1 MQLAFP
7 PVPLPTL
14 AIAGAETRYPIRR
27 VYCVGRNYVEHA
39 KEMGFTGREPPFFF
53 MKPAD
58 AVVPV
63 EAGQVDTVAYPS
75 LTKDLHHEVELVV
88 AIGKG
93 GRDIPTGEAI
103 AHVFGYAVG
112 LDLTRR
118 DLQGE
123 AKKLARPW
131 EIGKAFDQ
139 SAPIG
144 PITPIAQSG
153 ELTSGPIR
161 LRVNGETRQ
170 SSDVSKLIWSV
181 PEIIAHLSAAWTL
194 APGDLIM
201 TGTPEGVAALVPGD
215 RLEAECVGCV
225 PIRVGVR

>member
-7 PVPLPTL
+7 TAPVPTL
-14 AIAGAETRYPIRR
+14 AIVGSEARFPIRR
-27 VYCVGRNYVEHA
+27 AYCVGRNYIEHA

-58 AVVPV
+58 AVVSV
-63 EAGQVDTVAYPS
+63 EPGRVATVAYPS
-75 LTKDLHHEVELVV
+75 ITKDLHHEVELVV
-88 AIGKG
+88 AIGTG
-93 GRDIPTGEAI
+93 GRDIPASV
-103 AHVFGYAVG
+103 ALSHVFGYAVG

-123 AKKLARPW
+123 AKKLGRPW
-131 EIGKAFDQ
+131 EIGKAFEQ

-144 PITPIAQSG
+144 PITPIAQTG
-153 ELTSGPIR
+153 ELASGPIQ
-161 LRVNGETRQ
+161 LRVNGATRQ
-170 SSDVSKLIWSV
+170 SSNIGKLIWSV

-201 TGTPEGVAALVPGD
+201 TGTPEGVAAVVRGD

-225 PIRVGVR
+225 PIQVIVS